1 MLVKTLYFY
10 EFYETV
16 DITTLEK
23 SYNFVTIINRHFYRQ
38 LFPSVMWINSTNLR
52 ILTITQRVTQRELQ
66 YVNRAFTQR
75 YTTLLLKVLSLVLG
89 VYAYSFWNMVLI
101 LLKETPNKT
110 LTKLSRVL
118 LHVLRPPGVVYVQTS
133 VCAFGGCLVQ
143 KPHEPLR
150 SSNSST

>member
-23 SYNFVTIINRHFYRQ
+23 SYKFVTIINRHFYRQ

-52 ILTITQRVTQRELQ
+52 ILTITQRVTQREIQ

-101 LLKETPNKT
+101 LLKETPQKKRSQNSPEFCYT
-110 LTKLSRVL
+110 FYDHRGWSTSS
-118 LHVLRPPGVVYVQTS
+118 LRLYALGVVSCKNHTS
-133 VCAFGGCLVQ
+133 QEQF
-143 KPHEPLR
+143 E
-150 SSNSST
+150 